1 MTTCYIRQMLYYKRG
16 KQKQNDIQ
24 GIILK
29 TIAQMGVV
37 VLEQIGAS
45 TVKSF
50 GASLSSSRKSNPRYD
65 ISRGTRR
72 LIEKG
77 YIKIKMRKQE
87 EILVLTTKGEHALSQ
102 IKYGMI
108 EMTKPKHWDGK
119 WRVVIYD
126 IKEDRKR
133 MRRELR
139 EALVYFD
146 FVPIQKSVWVYPY
159 PCESLLATIK
169 ADFKIGK
176 EVLYM
181 VVDTLENDKWL
192 RSHFHLE
199 R

>member
-1 MTTCYIRQMLYYKRG
+1 
-16 KQKQNDIQ
+16 
-24 GIILK
+24 
-29 TIAQMGVV
+29 
-37 VLEQIGAS
+37 
-45 TVKSF
+45 
-50 GASLSSSRKSNPRYD
+50 
-65 ISRGTRR
+65 
-72 LIEKG
+72 
-77 YIKIKMRKQE
+77 
-87 EILVLTTKGEHALSQ
+87 
-102 IKYGMI
+102 
-108 EMTKPKHWDGK
+108 MTKPTHWDGK

-139 EALVYFD
+139 EALMHFD
-146 FVPIQKSVWVYPY
+146 FVLIQKSVWVYPY

-199 R
+199 G

>member
-1 MTTCYIRQMLYYKRG
+1 MLYYKRG
-16 KQKQNDIQ
+16 KRKQNDIQ

-29 TIAQMGVV
+29 TIAQTGVV
-37 VLEQIGAS
+37 VLEQVAS
-45 TVKSF
+45 CAMKSF
-50 GASLSSSRKSNPRYD
+50 GTSFSSSRKSTPRYD
-65 ISRGTRR
+65 LSRGARR

-77 YIKIKMRKQE
+77 YIKMETRKGE
-87 EILVLTTKGEHALSQ
+87 EVLALTTMGEHALSR

-108 EMTKPKHWDGK
+108 KITKPKHWDGK

-139 EALVYFD
+139 EALEYFD
-146 FVPIQKSVWVYPY
+146 FTSIQKSVWVYPY
-159 PCESLLATIK
+159 PCKNLLATIK

-181 VVDTLENDKWL
+181 VVDSLENDKWL
-192 RSHFHLE
+192 RRHFRLAE
-199 R
+199 